1 MKLSTLFVALTGLIV
16 LVTTESVSQTGCEF
30 NITGMWESASPDK
43 MNKILYQFSPDGFV
57 KVFSPAVSSQGS
69 DMREIAR
76 GTYKLDDPKTPKA
89 IEFRPVPKHGQFP
102 WGSARLEITKH
113 ENTTFTSIKPGSEPM
128 DWTRVDPHQYFVVF
142 AARRGTPQ
150 DGGPA
155 FTMLIKTDAASQIG
169 IKTFGLYYD
178 NASRVTGPVP
188 AELYT
193 QFMTEPGADSDVML
207 RIKISKDE
215 FERSMTIMQNWQR
228 RARAGELLFPSR
240 SYLNSI
246 VPMKEIAESLDQ
258 CNETIKLHQLNWKVD
273 DEIGAN
279 YGLSEVSFRY
289 VKKLRELNEVL
300 HVKDGRFQQITSGRL
315 EVVEPRK

>member
-1 MKLSTLFVALTGLIV
+1 
-16 LVTTESVSQTGCEF
+16 
-30 NITGMWESASPDK
+30 
-43 MNKILYQFSPDGFV
+43 
-57 KVFSPAVSSQGS
+57 
-69 DMREIAR
+69 
-76 GTYKLDDPKTPKA
+76 
-89 IEFRPVPKHGQFP
+89 
-102 WGSARLEITKH
+102 
-113 ENTTFTSIKPGSEPM
+113 
-128 DWTRVDPHQYFVVF
+128 
-142 AARRGTPQ
+142 
-150 DGGPA
+150 
-155 FTMLIKTDAASQIG
+155 
-169 IKTFGLYYD
+169 
-178 NASRVTGPVP
+178 
-188 AELYT
+188 
-193 QFMTEPGADSDVML
+193 
-207 RIKISKDE
+207 
-215 FERSMTIMQNWQR
+215 MTIMQNWQR